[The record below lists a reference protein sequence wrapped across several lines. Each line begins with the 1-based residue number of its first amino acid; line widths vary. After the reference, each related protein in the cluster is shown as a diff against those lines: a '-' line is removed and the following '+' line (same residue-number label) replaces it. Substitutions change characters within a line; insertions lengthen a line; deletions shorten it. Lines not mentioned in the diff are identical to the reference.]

1 MKCNV
6 SYKYLFIAIG
16 ILCPLFS
23 ACDYADGEGSGSENA
38 VYMETPDNK
47 GIVNFTLEPDG
58 GITYLTPRLAN
69 ISQSPVT
76 IQVGY
81 DKEALDK
88 YNKDNGASYE
98 PLPPSAF
105 KLADAEGNELS
116 ASEGIRVPAGDF
128 SAKIMVKVGQLNSKD
143 FPANKKYAI
152 PLSITGASNY
162 SLIPSQR
169 SAILLLNRSILSSV
183 AKVSGGEGIRIKP
196 VGMHTKAEWTIQM
209 SAIYSSLTRSNL
221 TTAYLS
227 NGTGGEFYT
236 RISSTAG
243 IQVKNGRDGDDTWTQ
258 IPLQAGKW
266 LHITYVHKDKKTTV
280 YVNGKV
286 QKVFENSAITFGENS
301 MIVVGN
307 SGYRNDYLREI
318 RLWDKALTESEI
330 NDYLYLPM
338 DPATPHL
345 SSYLPLSKEM
355 ETKDLKAPA
364 GTENVTTKARIEYVE
379 NVKFPADELVIVNQE

>member
-1 MKCNV
+1 
-6 SYKYLFIAIG
+6 
-16 ILCPLFS
+16 
-23 ACDYADGEGSGSENA
+23 
-38 VYMETPDNK
+38 
-47 GIVNFTLEPDG
+47 
-58 GITYLTPRLAN
+58 
-69 ISQSPVT
+69 
-76 IQVGY
+76 
-81 DKEALDK
+81 
-88 YNKDNGASYE
+88 
-98 PLPPSAF
+98 
-105 KLADAEGNELS
+105 
-116 ASEGIRVPAGDF
+116 
-128 SAKIMVKVGQLNSKD
+128 MVKVGQLDSKD
-143 FPANKKYAI
+143 FPDSKKYAI

-227 NGTGGEFYT
+227 NGTGGAFYT

-345 SSYLPLSKEM
+345 ISYLPLSKEM

>member
-16 ILCPLFS
+16 ILCPFFS
-23 ACDYADGEGSGSENA
+23 ACNYADGEGSGSENA

-47 GIVNFTLEPDG
+47 GIANFTLEPDG
-58 GITYLTPRLAN
+58 GTTYLTPRLAN

-76 IQVGY
+76 IQVSY

-88 YNKDNGASYE
+88 YNKANGASYE

-105 KLADAEGNELS
+105 KLADAEGNDLS
-116 ASEGIRVPAGDF
+116 GSEGIRVPAGDF
-128 SAKIMVKVGQLNSKD
+128 SAKIMVKVGQLDSKD

-152 PLSITGASNY
+152 PLSITGASKY

-169 SAILLLNRSILSSV
+169 SAVLLLNRSILSSV

-196 VGMHTKAEWTIQM
+196 AGMHTKAEWTIQM

-301 MIVVGN
+301 MIIVGN
-307 SGYRNDYLREI
+307 SGYWNDYLREI

-338 DPATPHL
+338 DPETPHL
-345 SSYLPLSKEM
+345 ISYLPLSKE
-355 ETKDLKAPA
+355 A
-364 GTENVTTKARIEYVE
+364 GM
-379 NVKFPADELVIVNQE
+379 